1 MTPTRVT
8 MATVALRASL
18 WLFLQ
23 TAMPDRPDT
32 EIDALTGEA
41 VRAVRQVVERV
52 GEGEV
57 AA

>member
-18 WLFLQ
+18 WIWLQ
-23 TAMPDRPDT
+23 IAMPDRPDT

-41 VRAVRQVVERV
+41 VRAVQQVVERV
-52 GEGEV
+52 GEREV

>member
-23 TAMPDRPDT
+23 TALPDRADT

>member
-23 TAMPDRPDT
+23 TALPDRADT

-41 VRAVRQVVERV
+41 VRAVQAVVERV
-52 GEGEV
+52 AEGEV

>member
-18 WLFLQ
+18 WIWLQ
-23 TAMPDRPDT
+23 AAMPELRDT

-41 VRAVRQVVERV
+41 VRAVQAVVERNV
-52 GEGEV
+52 EAQV
-57 AA
+57 QA

>member
-1 MTPTRVT
+1 

-23 TAMPDRPDT
+23 TALPDRADT

-41 VRAVRQVVERV
+41 VRAVQAVVERV
-52 GEGEV
+52 AEGEV